1 MTSRNIHRTLAL
13 DLATPSSDG
22 ASSVDRSSGQQ
33 ESQYAGFMLGSGEA
47 GLVSVVIPTYNRAY
61 IIADAIKSVLA
72 QTYLKVEIIVVDDGS
87 TDATGDI
94 VSEFAEVR
102 LLKQKNSGVAGARN
116 RGLVEARG
124 EFIALLDSDDAWMAW
139 KLEAQIAVL
148 KALPNVGMIW
158 TDMTAVD
165 EAGHELH
172 ERYLRKFYP
181 AHGKVRIEDVCNKR
195 SRLSDVWS
203 NAPISL
209 ANCSLYVGDIA
220 SAMFLGNLVHTST
233 VLIRRDRLRVT
244 GLFNEELRH
253 SGEDY
258 DFHLRT
264 SMHGPVAFHDEPSI
278 VYRIGASDQL
288 TRPDM
293 DVFMARNNLTTVRR
307 CLESKKV
314 KLPSHV
320 VRDRLAESYAWVG
333 AAELR
338 IGERKRAAR
347 DLLASLSHRVRLK
360 VIIHALFTRDQL
372 RTAKAE
378 RGR

>member
-1 MTSRNIHRTLAL
+1 MTSRNIHPILAL
-13 DLATPSSDG
+13 DLATLSGDS
-22 ASSVDRSSGQQ
+22 ASSADRYGRPQGSH
-33 ESQYAGFMLGSGEA
+33 YAGFMFGSGEP

-72 QTYLKVEIIVVDDGS
+72 QTCRKVEIIVVDDGS
-87 TDATGDI
+87 TDATSDI
-94 VSEFAEVR
+94 VLEFPEVR
-102 LLKQKNSGVAGARN
+102 LLKQKNSGVAGAPN
-116 RGLVEARG
+116 RGLAEARG

-139 KLEAQIAVL
+139 KLEAQVA
-148 KALPNVGMIW
+148 ALNAFPNVGMIW

-165 EAGHELH
+165 EAGRELH
-172 ERYLRKFYP
+172 HRYLRMFYP
-181 AHGKVRIEDVCNKR
+181 AHDKVRIEEICDGR
-195 SRLSDVWS
+195 SRLSDAWS
-203 NAPISL
+203 NAPIPL
-209 ANCSLYVGDIA
+209 ANCQLYVGDIA
-220 SAMFLGNLVHTST
+220 SAMFLGNLVHT
-233 VLIRRDRLRVT
+233 VLIRHDRLRAT

-264 SMHGPVAFHDEPSI
+264 SMHGLVAFLDEPSI

-333 AAELR
+333 AAEL
-338 IGERKRAAR
+338 GSGSAKKRDA
-347 DLLASLSHRVRLK
+347 LLPHR
-360 VIIHALFTRDQL
+360 APTR
-372 RTAKAE
+372 
-378 RGR
+378 